1 MTIDV
6 LTLSEALALVG
17 RQRRPGGL
25 KFIKGVQVTSDN
37 LFLTSVELTK
47 DYFMFFFFKLI

>member
-1 MTIDV
+1 MTVDV

-37 LFLTSVELTK
+37 LFPTRAEKTNRLFLNETENY
-47 DYFMFFFFKLI
+47 D